1 MPRVVS
7 NTLDCMH
14 VALLY
19 YIETAALYQHV
30 GEFNIIFLSFAVY
43 GTLKRLKFFWPY
55 MSNKNPKVGN
65 NEVTPFHF
73 VAYHG
78 LKDVADFLIEE
89 LQSAEICLIKD
100 NMDRSASIY
109 TIFSGHAE
117 IILSFFQK
125 IDFELINPD
134 LFQQILCEAIRC
146 GNLDFLKALLEKQT
160 STFQRNAV
168 DIAKNYH
175 SKTMSPNHFNIV
187 QYLSK
192 EFKDSK

>member
-1 MPRVVS
+1 
-7 NTLDCMH
+7 
-14 VALLY
+14 
-19 YIETAALYQHV
+19 
-30 GEFNIIFLSFAVY
+30 
-43 GTLKRLKFFWPY
+43 
-55 MSNKNPKVGN
+55 MS
-65 NEVTPFHF
+65 
-73 VAYHG
+73 
-78 LKDVADFLIEE
+78 DVADFLIKE
-89 LQSAEICLIKD
+89 LESAGICLIKD

-134 LFQQILCEAIRC
+134 LFQQILYEGIRC

-175 SKTMSPNHFNIV
+175 SKTMNPNHFKIV
-187 QYLSK
+187 QYLSE
-192 EFKDSK
+192 EFKHSK

>member
-1 MPRVVS
+1 
-7 NTLDCMH
+7 
-14 VALLY
+14 
-19 YIETAALYQHV
+19 
-30 GEFNIIFLSFAVY
+30 
-43 GTLKRLKFFWPY
+43 

-100 NMDRSASIY
+100 NMDRSASIC

-117 IILSFFQK
+117 IVLSFFQK

-134 LFQQILCEAIRC
+134 LFQQILYEGIRC
-146 GNLDFLKALLEKQT
+146 GNLDFLKALLEKQS

-175 SKTMSPNHFNIV
+175 SKTMNPNDFKIV
-187 QYLSK
+187 QYLSE
-192 EFKDSK
+192 EFKHSK